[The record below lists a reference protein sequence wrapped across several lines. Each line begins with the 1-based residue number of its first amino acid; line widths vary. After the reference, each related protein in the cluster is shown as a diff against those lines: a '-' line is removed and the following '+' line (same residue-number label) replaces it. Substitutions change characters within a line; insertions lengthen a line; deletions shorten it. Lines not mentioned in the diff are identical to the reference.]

1 MTPWLMGLKYP
12 KHITL
17 CDTNT
22 VILLIKVIIID
33 TYFLP
38 ISKKIKL
45 DSAVAITRIAI
56 ILSFGV

>member
-1 MTPWLMGLKYP
+1 MTPWLMGIKYP

-56 ILSFGV
+56 FLSFGV

>member
-1 MTPWLMGLKYP
+1 MLTPWLIDLKHP

-22 VILLIKVIIID
+22 VILLIMVFVID
-33 TYFLP
+33 TYFLL

-45 DSAVAITRIAI
+45 ELKKISYDKLVK
-56 ILSFGV
+56 F